1 MWWSNSV
8 AEFGTLEIYEDRI
21 NFLTEVK
28 RIFFVDK
35 YNPKTSDANIC
46 MKIRISFLKSRK
58 NGKLKITTASFVDV
72 AFLSEEGVTLK
83 H

>member
-8 AEFGTLEIYEDRI
+8 AEFSTLEIYEDRI

-46 MKIRISFLKSRK
+46 MEIRISFLKSRK

-72 AFLSEEGVTLK
+72 AFLSEEGT
-83 H
+83 